1 MSTVSKPTTRQHLRK
16 FGLTLAIGFTV
27 IGALSAWRHHTV
39 APTVLWTL
47 AALIGAPALV
57 APTVLG
63 PVERVWMKVGN
74 GLGWVNTR
82 IILTA
87 LFYVVVTPAG
97 VVMRFFRDPLDR
109 ELSEARASYW
119 SRRPVARFD
128 PKSYQRQF

>member
-1 MSTVSKPTTRQHLRK
+1 
-16 FGLTLAIGFTV
+16 
-27 IGALSAWRHHTV
+27 
-39 APTVLWTL
+39 
-47 AALIGAPALV
+47 
-57 APTVLG
+57 
-63 PVERVWMKVGN
+63 MKVGN